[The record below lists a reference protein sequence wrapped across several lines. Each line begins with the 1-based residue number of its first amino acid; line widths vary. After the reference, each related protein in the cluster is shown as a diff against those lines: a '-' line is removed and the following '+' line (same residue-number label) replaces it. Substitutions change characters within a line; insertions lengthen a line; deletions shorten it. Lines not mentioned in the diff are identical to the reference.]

1 MASLVIDF
9 YNPVAFRTENYRYVF
24 NPEGMIINS
33 LALLLGDY
41 EISRKHAALVIL
53 KVLLREK
60 FLKSLLNDSEIHPFD
75 RNDPRVK
82 KWIKEVISIGRCQK
96 CGSTENLEAH
106 HIIRW
111 ADYPAGRIDKNNG
124 ICLCKVCHIDEHRY
138 DDIGF
143 MSGGGKSG
151 KTYSKTASFCRRI
164 SL

>member
-111 ADYPAGRIDKNNG
+111 VDYPAGRIDIDNG
-124 ICLCKVCHIDEHRY
+124 MCLCEACHIDVHRY

-143 MSGGGKSG
+143 MSK
-151 KTYSKTASFCRRI
+151 RRRN
-164 SL
+164 